1 MLKFV
6 KILIQVKHFMLVA
19 ETTKSL
25 EKLSQLSNRPLRL
38 VALGDSTIYG
48 FGDPEGG
55 GWVERLRREWMSPES
70 PGHILYNLGVRG
82 DRAEQV
88 GQRLENEFH
97 YRGELR
103 NTKPDAIILSVGTN
117 DSARVQKP
125 DGRNLTDFEK
135 FNIDINNLLD
145 TAKDL
150 SQVFF
155 VGMVPVDASKMP
167 FLGCMYYNH
176 AEQYR
181 YKEATRLAC
190 LRRDIPYL
198 DIFEKWLNRG
208 DRWWMSRICEDG
220 LHPNVDGYKALF
232 NDVSAWEPL
241 AELTRTMEKI

>member
-1 MLKFV
+1 ML
-6 KILIQVKHFMLVA
+6 IA
-19 ETTKSL
+19 ETTKTL
-25 EKLSQLSNRPLRL
+25 EKLSKIGKRPLRL

-55 GWVERLRREWMSPES
+55 GWVERLRRQWMSPES

-82 DRAEQV
+82 DRSEQV
-88 GQRLENEFH
+88 AQRLESEFR

-103 NTKPDAIILSVGTN
+103 NTEPDGIILSVGMN

-135 FNIDINNLLD
+135 FKKDIDNLLD
-145 TAKDL
+145 TGTAL
-150 SQVFF
+150 SLVFF
-155 VGMVPVDASKMP
+155 IGMVPVDASKMP
-167 FLGCMYYNH
+167 FLNCMYYNH

-190 LRRDIPYL
+190 LQRGIPYL

-208 DRWWMSRICEDG
+208 DRWWISRICDDG
-220 LHPNVDGYKALF
+220 IHPNVAGYEALF
-232 NDVSAWEPL
+232 NDVSCWEPL
-241 AELTRTMEKI
+241 AELSGATLTV